1 MAAGNITISSIQND
15 LKITYAK
22 GLEVLAYK
30 NRPLLGMIKK
40 VTTFEGRTYNFGVR
54 NAAMQGRSATFAT
67 AQANRGTNEYN
78 EFAVPRKKNYAIF
91 RIDGEVIA
99 AGKGDGA
106 YADALAD
113 AVEGAI
119 QVISD
124 DMATNLFRSSTG
136 TRGVRGSLPAATT
149 LQLDTPE
156 DVVNF
161 DVGMEVGAS
170 ATDGG
175 GAARV
180 GTATITAI
188 DRVNG
193 ILTTDGAGWAAQIAA
208 FADGDFLFTAGDYD
222 AKMQGLNSWVPI
234 DRTGLATAFNGV
246 TRSVDPTRLAG
257 MTFDGSGAP
266 IETTLN
272 NAVGKAMLQGVMS
285 LDTALMNPIDMQDLI
300 VALSNRIREPRTT
313 TRKAST
319 VGKAEI
325 GYKGVVVTTPAGQD
339 IEVFADPFAPKGFVR
354 ILTLDSWELRTA
366 GQAPGFLQY
375 DDAGKILRV
384 SDDDSYEGRLGYY
397 GNVVCRRPGENMV
410 VTL

>member
-136 TRGVRGSLPAATT
+136 TRGVRG
-149 LQLDTPE
+149 
-156 DVVNF
+156 
-161 DVGMEVGAS
+161 
-170 ATDGG
+170 
-175 GAARV
+175 R
-180 GTATITAI
+180 
-188 DRVNG
+188 
-193 ILTTDGAGWAAQIAA
+193 
-208 FADGDFLFTAGDYD
+208 
-222 AKMQGLNSWVPI
+222 
-234 DRTGLATAFNGV
+234 
-246 TRSVDPTRLAG
+246 
-257 MTFDGSGAP
+257 
-266 IETTLN
+266 
-272 NAVGKAMLQGVMS
+272 
-285 LDTALMNPIDMQDLI
+285 
-300 VALSNRIREPRTT
+300 
-313 TRKAST
+313 
-319 VGKAEI
+319 
-325 GYKGVVVTTPAGQD
+325 
-339 IEVFADPFAPKGFVR
+339 
-354 ILTLDSWELRTA
+354 
-366 GQAPGFLQY
+366 
-375 DDAGKILRV
+375 
-384 SDDDSYEGRLGYY
+384 
-397 GNVVCRRPGENMV
+397 
-410 VTL
+410 